1 VKILVFDVARTDD
14 SVCEWL
20 RGERHDVRRAS
31 DAVEV
36 GLLDMAEHF
45 DLIVVTKRSR
55 GRITQVISD
64 FWAERIRCPVILL
77 PETAGAGTESEGRLR
92 RALVSISPVGK
103 GASHVKVC
111 DLVVDLASREAYRA
125 GERIALTR
133 REYDLLELLATNAG
147 RVLSREA
154 IQLSVWGDDY
164 AASNTVDVHIAKLR
178 KKVDEPFDDP
188 LIRTVIGFGYVLREP
203 EET

>member
-1 VKILVFDVARTDD
+1 MKILVFDVARSDD

-20 RGERHDVRRAS
+20 RGERHEVRRAS

-36 GLLDMAEHF
+36 GLLDMAERF

-64 FWAERIRCPVILL
+64 FWAERIRCPVVLL
-77 PETAGAGTESEGRLR
+77 PDTAVASAESQGRLR
-92 RALVSISPVGK
+92 RALVSISPTGT
-103 GASHVKVC
+103 GTSHVKIG
-111 DLVVDLASREAYRA
+111 DLVVDTANREAYRA

-133 REYDLLELLATNAG
+133 REYDLLELLATNVG

-154 IQLSVWGDDY
+154 IQLAVWGDDY

-178 KKVDEPFDDP
+178 KKVDEPFGDP
-188 LIRTVIGFGYVLREP
+188 LIRTVIGFGYVLRET